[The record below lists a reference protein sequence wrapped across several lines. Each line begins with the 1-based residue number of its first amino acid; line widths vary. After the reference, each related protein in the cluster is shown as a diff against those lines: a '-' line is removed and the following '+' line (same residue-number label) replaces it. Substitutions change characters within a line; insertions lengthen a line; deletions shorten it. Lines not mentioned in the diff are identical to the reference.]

1 MSWQQAARSTQQAA
15 HLGNTTVAGAGRLR
29 PVWTG
34 PPVVFGWPNT
44 PCAQPTQTDCDGGW
58 RARGEPTERPNRRP
72 STHLGTKKYGH
83 LGRWRSHQRP
93 SSQRS
98 TAASRRR
105 CPAAARPVRGQRSR
119 RASRAAPSPTVL
131 GHPAAAAAAQPP
143 PPPPAAP
150 PSSPAKP
157 SYQRASAGPG
167 RFRGSPAPPTT
178 RSAPAA
184 GRRRYRRQGALV
196 LCYPCQVT
204 LF

>member
-1 MSWQQAARSTQQAA
+1 MAAGSRQQAA

-29 PVWTG
+29 PVWTR

-44 PCAQPTQTDCDGGW
+44 PCAQPTQTDCDEGW
-58 RARGEPTERPNRRP
+58 HAWGEPTERPNRRP
-72 STHLGTKKYGH
+72 SIHLGTKKYGH
-83 LGRWRSHQRP
+83 LGRWRSHRRP
-93 SSQRS
+93 SSS
-98 TAASRRR
+98 MAASRHR

-119 RASRAAPSPTVL
+119 RASQAAPSPNP
-131 GHPAAAAAAQPP
+131 HPTAAAAAQP

-167 RFRGSPAPPTT
+167 YCRGSPAPPTT

-196 LCYPCQVT
+196 LCYPC
-204 LF
+204 